1 MLYPDLSPMPAAYR
15 SRGRRTRAADT
26 DEGGR
31 RAGGPEDGDLDHK
44 DMLPAYDNV
53 GGPPKYVEMDVDP
66 ETLLHL
72 NLTRALEREQSR
84 DIPDVERN
92 TPVQSAE
99 EVASSSHS
107 HHARRASAQSQPE
120 HQQPEAPHTPDPLAA
135 NHPS

>member
-31 RAGGPEDGDLDHK
+31 RAGGPEDHK
-44 DMLPAYDNV
+44 DMLPAYDSV

-72 NLTRALEREQSR
+72 NLTDALERERSR

-92 TPVQSAE
+92 TPVQSTE
-99 EVASSSHS
+99 EGASSSHS
-107 HHARRASAQSQPE
+107 HHARRASAQSLPE
-120 HQQPEAPHTPDPLAA
+120 HQQPELEVPHTPDPLGA